1 LKINRIAER
10 MPAQAS
16 ESFVLRTYPLR
27 EADLIVSFF
36 TRDSG
41 KLRGVARRARRP
53 KNSFGSGLER
63 LSQVKMFYFAR
74 ENRELVNLDSCELI
88 QSQFGIAGDYA
99 GCIAL
104 DYIAELSEN
113 LLPASE
119 PSDKFYRLL
128 AAVLA
133 HLREDPAGGVWPAVN
148 YFSLWAVRLSGF
160 LPELRVGRE
169 SRLLAEE
176 MMQKP
181 IGQLTEREWT
191 AGTAADLRRLLIR
204 NIQDHIERKVQSAA
218 LLETL

>member
-1 LKINRIAER
+1 

-36 TRDSG
+36 TRDQG

-74 ENRELVNLDSCELI
+74 ENRELVSLDSCELI
-88 QSQFGIAGDYA
+88 QSQFGIMEDYA
-99 GCIAL
+99 GGVAL
-104 DYIAELSEN
+104 DFIAELSEN

-119 PSDKFYRLL
+119 PGERFYRLL
-128 AAVLA
+128 VAVLA
-133 HLREDPAGGVWPAVN
+133 YLRENPSSGVWPAVN

-160 LPELRVGRE
+160 LPELRVSHE
-169 SRLLAEE
+169 SRLISEE
-176 MMQKP
+176 MMQRP
-181 IGQLTEREWT
+181 IAQLTQREWNSST
-191 AGTAADLRRLLIR
+191 AGDVRRCLIR
-204 NIQDHIERKVQSAA
+204 SIQEHIERKLQSVA

>member
-1 LKINRIAER
+1 

-16 ESFVLRTYPLR
+16 EAFVLRTYPLR

-36 TRDSG
+36 TRESG

-74 ENRELVNLDSCELI
+74 ENRELVNLDSCELV
-88 QSQFGIAGDYA
+88 QSQFGITGDYA
-99 GCIAL
+99 GCVAL
-104 DYIAELSEN
+104 DFIAEVSEN
-113 LLPASE
+113 LLPAAE

-128 AAVLA
+128 VAVLA
-133 HLREDPAGGVWPAVN
+133 FLRENPSSGVWPTVN

-160 LPELRVGRE
+160 LPDLRISRE
-169 SRLLAEE
+169 SRLIAEE
-176 MMQKP
+176 MMQTP
-181 IGQLTEREWT
+181 IAQLAERDWN
-191 AGTAADLRRLLIR
+191 AGTAADLRRFLIR
-204 NIQDHIERKVQSAA
+204 NIQEHIERRLQSAA

>member
-1 LKINRIAER
+1 

-36 TRDSG
+36 TRDQG

-74 ENRELVNLDSCELI
+74 ENRELVNLNSCELI
-88 QSQFGIAGDYA
+88 ESQFGILGDYA
-99 GCIAL
+99 GGVAL
-104 DYIAELSEN
+104 DYIAEISEN

-119 PSDKFYRLL
+119 PDERFYRLL
-128 AAVLA
+128 VAVLA
-133 HLREDPAGGVWPAVN
+133 YLREDPSSGIWPAVN

-160 LPELRVGRE
+160 LPELHVSRE
-169 SRLLAEE
+169 SRLIAEE
-176 MMQKP
+176 MMQTP
-181 IGQLTEREWT
+181 IGQLTQREWT
-191 AGTAADLRRLLIR
+191 SSTASDLRRFLIR
-204 NIQDHIERKVQSAA
+204 NVQEHIERKLHSVA

>member
-1 LKINRIAER
+1 
-10 MPAQAS
+10 MPVQAS
-16 ESFVLRTYPLR
+16 ESFVFRTYPLR

-36 TRDSG
+36 TRDQG

-74 ENRELVNLDSCELI
+74 ENRERVNLDSCELI

-99 GCIAL
+99 GGVAL
-104 DYIAELSEN
+104 DFIAEVSEN

-119 PSDKFYRLL
+119 PDEKFYRLL

-133 HLREDPAGGVWPAVN
+133 YLRENPSSGVWPAAI
-148 YFSLWAVRLSGF
+148 YFSLWAVKLSGL
-160 LPELRVGRE
+160 LPELRVSRE
-169 SRLLAEE
+169 SRLIAEE
-176 MMQKP
+176 MMQTP
-181 IGQLTEREWT
+181 IGQLTQREWT
-191 AGTAADLRRLLIR
+191 SITAADLRRFLIR
-204 NIQDHIERKVQSAA
+204 NIQEHIERKLHSVA